1 MKINKQIKDHEKRIR
16 FLEEVLKDQMKANRM
31 LEKALHTLHSLSGKM
46 IKSIEKLE
54 RKNA

>member
-1 MKINKQIKDHEKRIR
+1 MKINKQIKDHESRIR
-16 FLEEVLKDQMKANRM
+16 FLEEILKDQMKANRM

-54 RKNA
+54 KKK